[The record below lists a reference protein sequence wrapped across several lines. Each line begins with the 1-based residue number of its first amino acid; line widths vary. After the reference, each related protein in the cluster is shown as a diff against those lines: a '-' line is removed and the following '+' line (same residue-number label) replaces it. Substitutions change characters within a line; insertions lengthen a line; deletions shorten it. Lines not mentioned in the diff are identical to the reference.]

1 MGEAQGGFDDVP
13 RPGSTIVVGIDGRDG
28 SRRVLEAAGRLS
40 QSLGL
45 PLVVALV
52 QQYCAAVVPAGA
64 EAKLELQHEIE
75 EAVFFLA
82 AEILDPMKVSWQFA
96 MPRGG
101 PARALTELAESCDA
115 ALVVIGTRGDGPL
128 SRLRRLVNG
137 SVSSRLVHGQHR
149 PVLVVPPQ
157 QPGHAR
163 LTRPS
168 SPATPD

>member
-1 MGEAQGGFDDVP
+1 MAPTRQNRGMGESLDRFDDDP
-13 RPGSTIVVGIDGRDG
+13 RPGSTIVVGIDGRAG

-52 QQYCAAVVPAGA
+52 QRYCADVVPAGA

-82 AEILDPMKVSWQFA
+82 AETLDPMKVSWHFA

-101 PARALTELAESCDA
+101 PVRALTQLAESCDA
-115 ALVVIGTRGDGPL
+115 ALVVIGTRGD
-128 SRLRRLVNG
+128 S
-137 SVSSRLVHGQHR
+137 
-149 PVLVVPPQ
+149 PV
-157 QPGHAR
+157 
-163 LTRPS
+163 
-168 SPATPD
+168 